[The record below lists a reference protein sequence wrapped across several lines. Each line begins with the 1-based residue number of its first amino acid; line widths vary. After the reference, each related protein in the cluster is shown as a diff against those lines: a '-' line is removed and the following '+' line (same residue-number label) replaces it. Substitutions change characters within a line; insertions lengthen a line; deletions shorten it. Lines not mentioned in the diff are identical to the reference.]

1 MGEVAHRYDETLPLE
16 YRTQESRLNILGF
29 WIFLGAEVALFAT
42 LFATYL
48 VLFQRTGSGP
58 TASELFEVKDVL
70 IETLLLLTSSFTCGL
85 AIFEMR
91 RGRLAG
97 LLAWLL
103 VTLLL
108 GAGFIAF
115 EIREFIHYVHEGAT
129 MQTSA
134 FLIELFRARRHAR
147 RPRQSRN
154 WLDDFDHHPAP
165 PARLYAENSAESIYR
180 QLVLALFRRRLDF
193 HFHARLFARDG
204 DVTWARTAITNH
216 FLGNILSVLFFRSS

>member
-1 MGEVAHRYDETLPLE
+1 MAEAAHRYDETMPLE

-58 TASELFEVKDVL
+58 TAKELFEVEDVL

-85 AIFEMR
+85 AVFEMR
-91 RGRLAG
+91 RGRLSG
-97 LLAWLL
+97 LLTWLL

-108 GAGFIAF
+108 GAGFITF

-134 FLIELFRARRHAR
+134 FLSSFFVLVGTHGAHVSLGIGWMIL
-147 RPRQSRN
+147 
-154 WLDDFDHHPAP
+154 
-165 PARLYAENSAESIYR
+165 III
-180 QLVLALFRRRLDF
+180 QLLQRGL
-193 HFHARLFARDG
+193 
-204 DVTWARTAITNH
+204 TPRTARKVFIVSLYWH
-216 FLGNILSVLFFRSS
+216 FLDVVWIFIFTLVYLTGMVI

>member
-1 MGEVAHRYDETLPLE
+1 MAEAAHRYDETMPLE
-16 YRTQESRLNILGF
+16 YRTEESRLNILGF

-48 VLFQRTGSGP
+48 VLFQRAGSGP
-58 TASELFEVKDVL
+58 TAKDLFEVKDVL

-91 RGRLAG
+91 RNRLSG
-97 LLAWLL
+97 LLTWLL

-108 GAGFIAF
+108 GAGFITF

-134 FLIELFRARRHAR
+134 FLSSFFVLVGTHGAHVSLGIGWMIL
-147 RPRQSRN
+147 
-154 WLDDFDHHPAP
+154 
-165 PARLYAENSAESIYR
+165 III
-180 QLVLALFRRRLDF
+180 QLLQRGF
-193 HFHARLFARDG
+193 
-204 DVTWARTAITNH
+204 TPRTARKVFIVSLYWH
-216 FLGNILSVLFFRSS
+216 FLDVVWIFIFTLVYLTGMVI

>member
-1 MGEVAHRYDETLPLE
+1 MAEAAHRYDETMPLE
-16 YRTQESRLNILGF
+16 YRTEESRLNILGF

-58 TASELFEVKDVL
+58 TAKDLFEVKDVL

-91 RGRLAG
+91 RNRLSG
-97 LLAWLL
+97 LLTWLL

-108 GAGFIAF
+108 GAGFITF

-134 FLIELFRARRHAR
+134 FLSSFFVLVGTHGAHVSLGIGWMIL
-147 RPRQSRN
+147 
-154 WLDDFDHHPAP
+154 
-165 PARLYAENSAESIYR
+165 III
-180 QLVLALFRRRLDF
+180 QLLQRGF
-193 HFHARLFARDG
+193 
-204 DVTWARTAITNH
+204 TPRTARKVFIVSLYWH
-216 FLGNILSVLFFRSS
+216 FLDVVWIFIFTLVYLAGMVI

>member
-1 MGEVAHRYDETLPLE
+1 MAEAAHRYDETMPLE

-58 TASELFEVKDVL
+58 TAKELFEVKDVL

-85 AIFEMR
+85 AVFEMR
-91 RGRLAG
+91 RGRLSG
-97 LLAWLL
+97 LLTWLL

-108 GAGFIAF
+108 GAGFITF

-134 FLIELFRARRHAR
+134 FLSSFFVLVGTHGAHVSLGIGWMIL
-147 RPRQSRN
+147 
-154 WLDDFDHHPAP
+154 
-165 PARLYAENSAESIYR
+165 III
-180 QLVLALFRRRLDF
+180 QLLQRGLMP
-193 HFHARLFARDG
+193 
-204 DVTWARTAITNH
+204 RTARKVFIVSLYWH
-216 FLGNILSVLFFRSS
+216 FLDVVWIFIFTLVYLTGMVI

>member
-1 MGEVAHRYDETLPLE
+1 MAEAAHRYDETMPLE

-58 TASELFEVKDVL
+58 TAKELFEVKDVL

-85 AIFEMR
+85 AVFEMR
-91 RGRLAG
+91 RGRLSG
-97 LLAWLL
+97 LLTWLL

-108 GAGFIAF
+108 GAGFITF

-134 FLIELFRARRHAR
+134 FLSSFFVLVGTHGAHVSLGIGWMIL
-147 RPRQSRN
+147 
-154 WLDDFDHHPAP
+154 
-165 PARLYAENSAESIYR
+165 III
-180 QLVLALFRRRLDF
+180 QLLQRGL
-193 HFHARLFARDG
+193 
-204 DVTWARTAITNH
+204 TPRTARKVFIVSLYWH
-216 FLGNILSVLFFRSS
+216 FLDVVWIFIFTLVYLTGMVI

>member
-1 MGEVAHRYDETLPLE
+1 MAEAAHRYDETMPLE

-58 TASELFEVKDVL
+58 TAKELFEVKDVL

-85 AIFEMR
+85 AVFEMR
-91 RGRLAG
+91 RNRLSG
-97 LLAWLL
+97 LLTWLL

-108 GAGFIAF
+108 GAGFITF

-134 FLIELFRARRHAR
+134 FLSGFFVLVGTHGAHVSLGIGWMIL
-147 RPRQSRN
+147 
-154 WLDDFDHHPAP
+154 
-165 PARLYAENSAESIYR
+165 III
-180 QLVLALFRRRLDF
+180 QLLQRGL
-193 HFHARLFARDG
+193 
-204 DVTWARTAITNH
+204 TPRTARKVFIVGLYWH
-216 FLGNILSVLFFRSS
+216 FLDVVWIFIFTLVYLTGMVI

>member
-1 MGEVAHRYDETLPLE
+1 MAEAAHRYDETMPLE
-16 YRTQESRLNILGF
+16 YRTEESRLNILGF

-58 TASELFEVKDVL
+58 TAKDLFEVKDVL

-91 RGRLAG
+91 RGRMSG

-108 GAGFIAF
+108 GAGFITF

-129 MQTSA
+129 IQTSA
-134 FLIELFRARRHAR
+134 FLSSFFVLVGTHGAHVSLGIGWMIL
-147 RPRQSRN
+147 
-154 WLDDFDHHPAP
+154 
-165 PARLYAENSAESIYR
+165 III
-180 QLVLALFRRRLDF
+180 QLLQRGF
-193 HFHARLFARDG
+193 
-204 DVTWARTAITNH
+204 TPRTARKVFIVSLYWH
-216 FLGNILSVLFFRSS
+216 FLDVVWIFIFTLVYLTGMVI

>member
-1 MGEVAHRYDETLPLE
+1 MGEAAHRYDETLPLE

-58 TASELFEVKDVL
+58 TAGELFEVKDVL

-91 RGRLAG
+91 RGRISG
-97 LLAWLL
+97 LIAWLL

-108 GAGFIAF
+108 GAGFITF

-134 FLIELFRARRHAR
+134 FLSSFFVLVGTHGAHVSLGIGWMILIIIQLLQRGFTPKTARKVFIV
-147 RPRQSRN
+147 S
-154 WLDDFDHHPAP
+154 
-165 PARLYAENSAESIYR
+165 LY
-180 QLVLALFRRRLDF
+180 
-193 HFHARLFARDG
+193 
-204 DVTWARTAITNH
+204 WH
-216 FLGNILSVLFFRSS
+216 FLDVVWIFIFTLVYLLGMVI

>member
-1 MGEVAHRYDETLPLE
+1 MGEAAHRYEETVPLE

-58 TASELFEVKDVL
+58 TAAELFEVKDVL
-70 IETLLLLTSSFTCGL
+70 IGTLLLLTSSFTCGL

-91 RGRLAG
+91 RGRMSG
-97 LLAWLL
+97 LIAWLL

-108 GAGFIAF
+108 GVGFITV

-134 FLIELFRARRHAR
+134 FLSSFFVLVGTHGAHVSVGIGWMILIIIQLLQRGLTAKTARKVFIV
-147 RPRQSRN
+147 S
-154 WLDDFDHHPAP
+154 
-165 PARLYAENSAESIYR
+165 LY
-180 QLVLALFRRRLDF
+180 
-193 HFHARLFARDG
+193 
-204 DVTWARTAITNH
+204 WH
-216 FLGNILSVLFFRSS
+216 FLDVVWIFIFTLVYLLGMVI

>member
-134 FLIELFRARRHAR
+134 FLSSFFVLVGTHGAHVSLGIGWMILIIIQLLQRGFTPKTARKVFIV
-147 RPRQSRN
+147 S
-154 WLDDFDHHPAP
+154 
-165 PARLYAENSAESIYR
+165 LY
-180 QLVLALFRRRLDF
+180 
-193 HFHARLFARDG
+193 
-204 DVTWARTAITNH
+204 WH
-216 FLGNILSVLFFRSS
+216 FLDVVWIFIFTLVYLLGMVM

>member
-1 MGEVAHRYDETLPLE
+1 MAEAAHRYDETMPLE

-58 TASELFEVKDVL
+58 TAKELFEVKDVL

-85 AIFEMR
+85 AVFEMR
-91 RGRLAG
+91 RNRFSG
-97 LLAWLL
+97 LLTWLL

-108 GAGFIAF
+108 GAGFITF

-134 FLIELFRARRHAR
+134 FLSSF
-147 RPRQSRN
+147 
-154 WLDDFDHHPAP
+154 FV
-165 PARLYAENSAESIYR
+165 
-180 QLVLALFRRRLDF
+180 LVGTHGAHVSLGIGWMILIIIQILQRGL
-193 HFHARLFARDG
+193 
-204 DVTWARTAITNH
+204 TPRTARKVFIVSLYWH
-216 FLGNILSVLFFRSS
+216 FLDVVWIFIFTLVYLTGMVI